1 MARYLKHGID
11 AATKL
16 QTDSKVREIVENILA
31 DLEARGDDAVREYSE
46 KFDNWSPASYRLS
59 RKEIDACYTQLS
71 NQEKEDIR
79 FAQEQVR
86 NFAQIQRD

>member
-46 KFDNWSPASYRLS
+46 KFDNWSPASFRLS
-59 RKEIDACYTQLS
+59 REEIDACYTELS
-71 NQEKEDIR
+71 DREKEDR
-79 FAQEQVR
+79 WNSLANVFH
-86 NFAQIQRD
+86 